1 MDINKDLS
9 LNLTVSV
16 EPKVFFRE
24 IIQEYLDY
32 PEYTKEAFENCVAAF
47 FDEILVDSV
56 PNIDELIK
64 QTKEYLNQ
72 ILTFDK

>member
-1 MDINKDLS
+1 MDINKDIS

-16 EPKVFFRE
+16 DPKVFFRE

-32 PEYTKEAFENCVAAF
+32 SEYTKKAFENCVASF

-64 QTKEYLNQ
+64 KTKEYLNQ

>member
-1 MDINKDLS
+1 MDVNKDLS
-9 LNLTVSV
+9 LDITVSV
-16 EPKVFFRE
+16 EPKVFFKE

-32 PEYTKEAFENCVAAF
+32 SEYTKEAFENCVVTF
-47 FDEILVDSV
+47 FDDILVDSV

-64 QTKEYLNQ
+64 QTKEYFNQ